1 MFNRIP
7 TCCLSICTIVF
18 GAFIS
23 LACQEPNY
31 QNEKVAER
39 EVQISAS
46 NEELNLSEYIIVLE
60 ENITI
65 AEAMNDLEQFDS
77 QIIKNLKRGRYL
89 IKLKNDPGIDLLKKH
104 IGSSKRIKQIQPN
117 FSYTIQ

>member
-1 MFNRIP
+1 LFNRIP
-7 TCCLSICTIVF
+7 TCWLSICTIVF
-18 GAFIS
+18 GAFIIS
-23 LACQEPNY
+23 ACQEPNY

-39 EVQISAS
+39 EVQFSAS
-46 NEELNLSEYIIVLE
+46 NEESNLSEYIIVLE

-65 AEAMNDLEQFDS
+65 ADAVNELRQFDS

-104 IGSSKRIKQIQPN
+104 IEGSKRIKQIQPN